1 MGLDQ
6 YAYVAAKAGAYGE
19 YWGDENY
26 NKEDSDPTKF
36 PKPHEMAYWRKHP
49 NLQGWMKQL
58 WEEKNPGVLEDD
70 RNSFNGVEL
79 ELTWQ
84 DLERLEADVL
94 AGNLPQTKG
103 FFFGDSSDELYKQDD
118 LDFIKAAKAELFM
131 GLRVFYNS
139 SW

>member
-1 MGLDQ
+1 M
-6 YAYVAAKAGAYGE
+6 
-19 YWGDENY
+19 
-26 NKEDSDPTKF
+26 
-36 PKPHEMAYWRKHP
+36 KH
-49 NLQGWMKQL
+49 L

-79 ELTWQ
+79 ELTWE
-84 DLERLEADVL
+84 DLERLESDVL